1 MPKAG
6 KDGETE
12 EFFVRVPAGLNHRC
26 VRIYVLDNVF
36 YIFDF
41 EESNIKGDCVVGK
54 VCVILQ

>member
-1 MPKAG
+1 MLFMPKAG

-41 EESNIKGDCVVGK
+41 EESISK
-54 VCVILQ
+54 VIVW